1 MFKKMSR
8 RSVAMALT
16 FAIWHLFL
24 IGSVA
29 KAEGD
34 QRESL
39 AETRLSIN
47 GYEGILREMDVPA
60 ALLAMK
66 ELKIGQPLFLKELET
81 IEVYGIASCQGGV
94 LQRGT
99 DRVHVFR
106 LKFQSEGQAV
116 SSINLKRQQSP
127 QRPGLSAEDPMNTR
141 NPSFGLFFDGT
152 SWSGFRRVKEV
163 LILLKGAV
171 SQEDFFRIMEKV
183 L

>member
-1 MFKKMSR
+1 MFKQVPR
-8 RSVAMALT
+8 PWLALALT
-16 FAIWHLFL
+16 FAMGSVFPL
-24 IGSVA
+24 GSVA
-29 KAEGD
+29 IAGGN
-34 QRESL
+34 QTESM

-81 IEVYGIASCQGGV
+81 IEAYGIASCQGG

-106 LKFQSEGQAV
+106 LKFQSEGQAI
-116 SSINLKRQQSP
+116 SSINLKRQP
-127 QRPGLSAEDPMNTR
+127 TERPGVLVVEDPKNTR
-141 NPSFGLFFDGT
+141 NPHFRLFFDGT
-152 SWSGFRRVKEV
+152 SWSGFRRKNEV
-163 LILLKGAV
+163 VVLLKGAV